1 MRRGMRLL
9 KTKWIPPAPK
19 SSTFR
24 RPEVSKK
31 LKGLVHSPL
40 TLVHAAPGYGK
51 TTAVACFMQDEQL
64 TAGWYRIG
72 EDDAK
77 PAVFFR
83 YLLGALNVRFPS
95 VGEKWMRHLERE
107 EEDRETEVWYDL
119 GSDLLNELA
128 LLGKRS
134 VLVMDNWHLAEENPL
149 LSGWMEWF
157 FSHLPENSRLVL
169 ISRTRPDWSRL
180 AEMRVKGSLL
190 EVTGDDL
197 SFSEE
202 EAEVWLSDEYGLAL
216 SPEDVR
222 RLHGQT
228 GGWVLPLRLIG
239 EKFAASRRLE
249 EGFEKKIEEDLFPF
263 LDAEVWERQ
272 PEEVRRF
279 FMQTALLEK
288 WSPED
293 LEALFPEAEAR
304 RILEE
309 LLRQHLFWRRPR
321 GADSVTFPSSGII
334 SGKSCA
340 GSPGNNGFSF
350 TVSPPNMPFG
360 TGGLT
365 RRFA

>member
-40 TLVHAAPGYGK
+40 ALVHAAPGYGK

-134 VLVMDNWHLAEENPL
+134 VLVLDNWHLAEENPL

-157 FSHLPENSRLVL
+157 FPFAGKFPSRSHQPDPPRLVPVGGDAGEGEPAGGD
-169 ISRTRPDWSRL
+169 RRRPVLFRG
-180 AEMRVKGSLL
+180 GSGG
-190 EVTGDDL
+190 V
-197 SFSEE
+197 
-202 EAEVWLSDEYGLAL
+202 A
-216 SPEDVR
+216 VR
-222 RLHGQT
+222 RIRARPFA
-228 GGWVLPLRLIG
+228 GG
-239 EKFAASRRLE
+239 FQAASRADGRM
-249 EGFEKKIEEDLFPF
+249 GAAPSAD
-263 LDAEVWERQ
+263 RG
-272 PEEVRRF
+272 EVRRF
-279 FMQTALLEK
+279 PK
-288 WSPED
+288 VG
-293 LEALFPEAEAR
+293 
-304 RILEE
+304 
-309 LLRQHLFWRRPR
+309 R
-321 GADSVTFPSSGII
+321 GV
-334 SGKSCA
+334 
-340 GSPGNNGFSF
+340 
-350 TVSPPNMPFG
+350 
-360 TGGLT
+360 
-365 RRFA
+365 